1 MVVVP
6 GRLDGGLAAFW
17 AAHGPDISGNSGANA
32 GLFRAPAWPR
42 LSTLQRVNKLLQSVR
57 THARHGARSHV
68 PWVAA
73 VGLCAHAA
81 AALAGGPQ
89 AVPAATLAQAQAL
102 VAEAARALAPVG
114 ARIVVEPG
122 ALDSRLRLAPCRQ
135 VLPYLP
141 AGVRPWG
148 ASRVGLRCE
157 AAAGERRWNVSLPVR
172 VRVFAPAPVAAA
184 ALPVGV
190 VLDAS
195 HLTQAEA
202 DWAAAPSDVLADA
215 DILVGRQL
223 ARGVAAGEPL
233 RAADLRPRQWFA
245 AGDSVKIVAVGAG
258 FSVSGEGQA
267 LSAGIEGQPVRVR
280 TDNGRIVSGMPQGA
294 RRVEVAL

>member
-1 MVVVP
+1 M
-6 GRLDGGLAAFW
+6 
-17 AAHGPDISGNSGANA
+17 
-32 GLFRAPAWPR
+32 
-42 LSTLQRVNKLLQSVR
+42 NKLLQSVR
-57 THARHGARSHV
+57 TRLYGPVRRRL
-68 PWVAA
+68 PQVAA
-73 VGLCAHAA
+73 AWVCAHAA
-81 AALAGGPQ
+81 TAVAQP
-89 AVPAATLAQAQAL
+89 VPAATLAQAQAL
-102 VAEAARALAPVG
+102 VAEAARALAPAG

-122 ALDSRLRLAPCRQ
+122 ALDSRLRLAPCRT

-157 AAAGERRWNVSLPVR
+157 ATAGERRWNVSLPVR

-184 ALPVGV
+184 ALPAGAVI
-190 VLDAS
+190 DAT
-195 HLTQAEA
+195 HIRQAEA
-202 DWAAAPSDVLADA
+202 DWAATPSAVLADA
-215 DILVGRQL
+215 DMLLGRHL
-223 ARGVAAGEPL
+223 ARAVAAGEPL

-245 AGDSVKIVAVGAG
+245 AGDSVKIIAVGAG
-258 FSVSGEGQA
+258 FSVSGDGQA